1 MAGSDSVFVCLAE
14 LQYGSMT
21 SPNDWLRKPRA
32 LPSIPFPGRQNR
44 QPWGWNQG
52 VALIPALPYAMYV
65 TWGQL
70 SDLLCCSPMTSAE
83 KAMTYSEPVG

>member
-14 LQYGSMT
+14 LQHGSMT

-52 VALIPALPYAMYV
+52 VALIPALPFAMFV
-65 TWGQL
+65 TCGQL
-70 SDLLCCSPMTSAE
+70 SDLLCCSPMASAE
-83 KAMTYSEPVG
+83 KAMTCGEPVG